1 MTAEPEAVPSVRIS
15 CAFAPSFSTPDH
27 IALAEDL
34 GYDRAWCYDSP
45 ALYGDTWM
53 TLAMAAARTSR
64 IGLGPAV
71 LIPSLRHPMVNAAA
85 IVSLAELAPGRVA
98 AAFGAGFSGRYT
110 LGEPPMRWADVGDY
124 VRTVRSLLQGAE
136 VTWKGAV
143 IKMLERNPVD
153 VPLLIGADGP
163 KGRAVAAEV
172 GDGVFGS
179 GRPPLGDN
187 LPSWRGVLTF
197 GTVLGDDERLS
208 DERVMDAAGHAL
220 AVVYHGSYER
230 SGADAVDQLPGGRLW
245 REAVEAVSPERR
257 HLVVH
262 EGHLAR
268 ITDRDRAAVQAG
280 IDLLP
285 QVSFTG
291 TAAELRE
298 RVMRFQ
304 EAGVTEIAYQPA
316 GDDIPGELKRFIAA
330 VG

>member
-1 MTAEPEAVPSVRIS
+1 MTAEPNGVQSVRIS

-27 IALAEDL
+27 IAVAEEL

-45 ALYGDTWM
+45 ALYGDAWM
-53 TLAMAAARTSR
+53 VLAVAAAKTSR

-110 LGEPPMRWADVGDY
+110 LGAAPMRWADVADY
-124 VRTVRSLLQGAE
+124 VRAVRSLLQGQD
-136 VTWKGAV
+136 VTWDGAV
-143 IKMLERNPVD
+143 IKMLEREPVE

-163 KGRAVAAEV
+163 KGRAVAVEV

-179 GRPPLGDN
+179 GGPPLGDD
-187 LPSWRGVLTF
+187 LPSWRGILTF
-197 GTVLGDDERLS
+197 GTVLGEDEDLS
-208 DERVMDAAGHAL
+208 DARVMDAAGHAL
-220 AVVYHGSYER
+220 AVVYHGAYER
-230 SGADAVDQLPGGRLW
+230 GGADVVDQLPGGRSW
-245 REAVEAVSPERR
+245 REAVESVSPERR

-262 EGHLAR
+262 EGHLSR
-268 ITDRDRAAVQAG
+268 MTDRDRAAVRAG

-285 QVSFTG
+285 QLSFTG
-291 TAAELRE
+291 TAAQLRD
-298 RVMRFQ
+298 RVVDLQ
-304 EAGVTEIAYQPA
+304 LAGVTEVAYQPA
-316 GDDIPGELKRFIAA
+316 GGDIPGELERFIAA

>member
-1 MTAEPEAVPSVRIS
+1 MTTEPNRSPSVRIS
-15 CAFAPSFSTPDH
+15 CAFAPSLSTPDH
-27 IALAEDL
+27 IALAEAL

-53 TLAMAAARTSR
+53 VLAVAAAKTSR

-71 LIPSLRHPMVNAAA
+71 LIPSLRHPMVNVSA
-85 IVSLAELAPGRVA
+85 IVSLTELAPGRVA
-98 AAFGAGFSGRYT
+98 VAFGAGFSGRYT
-110 LGEPPMRWADVGDY
+110 LGEPPMRWADVADY
-124 VRTVRSLLQGAE
+124 VRAVRSLLRGQD
-136 VTWKGAV
+136 VTWEGAV
-143 IKMLERNPVD
+143 TKMLEREPVD

-179 GRPPLGDN
+179 GRPPIGDD
-187 LPSWRGVLTF
+187 LPSWRGILTF
-197 GTVLGDDERLS
+197 GTVLGENEDLGDA
-208 DERVMDAAGHAL
+208 RVMDAAGHAL
-220 AVVYHGSYER
+220 AVVYHGAYER
-230 SGADAVDQLPGGRLW
+230 GGADVVDQLPGGRSW
-245 REAVEAVSPERR
+245 REAVETVSPERR

-268 ITDRDRAAVQAG
+268 MTDRDHAAVLAG
-280 IDLLP
+280 IDMLP

-291 TAAELRE
+291 TAAQLRD
-298 RVMRFQ
+298 RVAGLQ

-316 GDDIPGELKRFIAA
+316 GSDIPGELGRFIAA